1 MFLCSE
7 ISPESEEILEYET
20 LDLMQN
26 GQVRFGIYNKDGF
39 RISNSD
45 PQHSNAGKPAKC
57 IWCHESE
64 IQPLFNIQDNYDG
77 FIPYLDFKDLLV
89 DFKVTHRNL
98 QNSLVDGVDFQ
109 ESLQHIQTELL
120 YISFMEPSAKRLS
133 IEWSININE
142 IENLLDGI
150 PTHNYDEFPFL
161 GDLYFRE
168 EIDQYAPFSGLPVS
182 SSVREKSNKEV
193 NYLN

>member
-77 FIPYLDFKDLLV
+77 FIPYLDFKDLLI

-161 GDLYFRE
+161 GIFILEKRLINMPLFQDYQF
-168 EIDQYAPFSGLPVS
+168 PVVFGKS
-182 SSVREKSNKEV
+182 QIEK
-193 NYLN
+193 LII